1 MKTKYIL
8 KLKVSKTDKYNEIS
22 EKMCGKRYY
31 IYFTSTNSIKL
42 SGYIKLIQWL
52 KLKIVLWLSFS
63 CQKETSK

>member
-52 KLKIVLWLSFS
+52 KLLR
-63 CQKETSK
+63 